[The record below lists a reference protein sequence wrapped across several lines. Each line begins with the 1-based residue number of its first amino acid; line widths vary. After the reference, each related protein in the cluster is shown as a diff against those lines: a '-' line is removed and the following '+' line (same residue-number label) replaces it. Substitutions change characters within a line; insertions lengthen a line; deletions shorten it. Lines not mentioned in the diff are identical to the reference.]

1 MFIGEIDVERVI
13 QSDDEIVTFH
23 VKESFKQIVY
33 GHQPFVSYIFVT
45 NYGDFCVVG
54 SAQGI
59 VYFAHSS

>member
-1 MFIGEIDVERVI
+1 MCIGEIDVERVI

-45 NYGDFCVVG
+45 NYGDFNVVE
-54 SAQGI
+54 SA
-59 VYFAHSS
+59 